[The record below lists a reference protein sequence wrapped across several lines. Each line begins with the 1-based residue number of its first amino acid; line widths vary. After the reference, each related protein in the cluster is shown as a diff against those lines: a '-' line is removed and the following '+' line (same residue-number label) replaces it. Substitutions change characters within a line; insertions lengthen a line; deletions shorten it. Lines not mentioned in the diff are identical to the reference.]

1 MSISN
6 NPLIKTGIK
15 PKIYKNRDCK
25 NRRVAIF
32 FVLSVLMGLF
42 TVVGH
47 FGLFHSKKKNKPK
60 SSVYHAVFRKY
71 AKCFKNLLKTHKH
84 MGP

>member
-47 FGLFHSKKKNKPK
+47 FGLFHSKKKISLKAQFTMPYLE
-60 SSVYHAVFRKY
+60 SMRSVLRIS
-71 AKCFKNLLKTHKH
+71 
-84 MGP
+84 